1 MKNIKLF
8 EDFIL
13 EVSSKKLEEINSH
26 IKKMIE
32 GTSEYDITWMLHYIL
47 AANINSDDEI
57 KRISKKYDGY
67 IQGILNDNELTF
79 DMDKAI
85 DNYKKLK
92 EYNKGQI
99 KTGAKLYKF
108 IEETDFEKKTLEVIE
123 NILDYYKKNKKVE
136 SVDFH
141 KFVNYIYKML
151 RVLKKTDKNSQASIN
166 NMLNVIV
173 KNGIDILNIEKEIRK
188 YEKEKEKDYNIKIL
202 TKKCLKAGELDGD
215 ERDNDSAFPVFCT
228 SFWNDV
234 SHAQITLSLFVQ
246 KKEYILCMGYIS
258 HKIETDIIAFNNKG
272 EQTAFGNNKEL
283 QSLGNIISAAK
294 KEFGENNFKK
304 ILEDIFEI
312 FAKNGADVK
321 FNYDDLMKNIKNFL
335 K

>member
-32 GTSEYDITWMLHYIL
+32 DSSEYDISWMLYYIL
-47 AANINSDDEI
+47 AANIDSDDIEQ
-57 KRISKKYDGY
+57 ISKKYGGY
-67 IQGILNDNELTF
+67 IHGILNDNELTF

-85 DNYKKLK
+85 DNYKELK
-92 EYNKGQI
+92 EYNKGHI
-99 KTGAKLYKF
+99 KTGTKLYKF

-234 SHAQITLSLFVQ
+234 SHAHIIVSLFVQ
-246 KKEYILCMGYIS
+246 KKEYILCMGYGS
-258 HKIETDIIAFNNKG
+258 QNIETDIIAFNNKG
-272 EQTAFGNNKEL
+272 EQTAFGDNKKL
-283 QSLGNIISAAK
+283 QSLGNIINAAK

-321 FNYDDLMKNIKNFL
+321 FNYDNLMKNIKNFL